1 MVRTQGSLTP
11 QQQENKKEN
20 TVDHDD
26 RKGKPKMGA
35 FRAILASTKFRKSL
49 RKLRSG
55 NTKSSLI
62 IQDVRDVKDQK
73 AVEEFRRVLV
83 ANDLL
88 PQQHD
93 DYHILLR
100 FLKARKY
107 DIVKSREMWENM
119 LQWRKEFGTDTLAE
133 EFQFTELDKVKRFY
147 PQGHHGTDKEGRP
160 VYIERIGKVDAAQLL
175 EVTTLER
182 YLKYHVL
189 EFEKLLNIKFPA
201 CSLAVK
207 RHIDSTTTILDVAG
221 VGMKNFTKQ
230 ARELIISIQNI
241 DNNNYPETL
250 HKMFIINAGPGFR
263 MLWSTIKGFLD
274 PVSIKKISVLGSNY
288 QAKLL
293 QVIDAS
299 ELPDFLGGQ
308 CSCAS
313 EGGCLQSNKG
323 PWEDHD
329 IAKAVLAGQFKSS
342 REIVSVQ
349 SGHVKEKYMESS
361 PALAGSELEEGK
373 DLESSTVAECSE
385 LEQGKNV
392 ESGDTEAGSELGER
406 PSQDDAQTFHSQKL
420 LPVDEEGTSLSEAEP
435 TDTLAAP
442 NSSDGHKAGVR
453 SWEKYIGLYLWQM
466 VLFLMEIIK
475 LPHQLVAGNWT
486 LKGGKDTEAAEPA
499 KVQKEPIFT
508 RVERLEVQL
517 DKLASSK
524 NLDTK
529 LVDPAVDR
537 VNSLEAE
544 LAETKKTVSALLSK
558 QEELND
564 ALEQI
569 KEYNWMKKVQ
579 CW

>member
-1 MVRTQGSLTP
+1 MVVGLAYEGKDI
-11 QQQENKKEN
+11 QQENKKEK

-26 RKGKPKMGA
+26 HKGKPKMGA
-35 FRAILASTKFRKSL
+35 FRAILASTKFRKTL
-49 RKLRSG
+49 RRLRSG

-73 AVEEFRRVLV
+73 AVEEFRRVLM

-107 DIVKSREMWENM
+107 DIVKSREMWESM

-147 PQGHHGTDKEGRP
+147 PQGHHGVDKEGRP
-160 VYIERIGKVDAAQLL
+160 VYIEQIGKVDAAQLL
-175 EVTTLER
+175 EVTTIER

-221 VGMKNFTKQ
+221 VGMKNFTKH

-274 PVSIKKISVLGSNY
+274 PVSISKISVLGSNY
-288 QAKLL
+288 HAKLL
-293 QVIDAS
+293 QFIDAS

-329 IAKAVLAGQFKSS
+329 IAKVLLTS
-342 REIVSVQ
+342 
-349 SGHVKEKYMESS
+349 HVIC
-361 PALAGSELEEGK
+361 SELEEGM

-385 LEQGKNV
+385 LEQGKKV

-420 LPVDEEGTSLSEAEP
+420 LPVDEEGTSPSEAEP
-435 TDTLAAP
+435 ADMLAAP

-524 NLDTK
+524 NLDSK
-529 LVDPAVDR
+529 SVDPAVER
-537 VNSLEAE
+537 VNFLEAE

-564 ALEQI
+564 VLEQI
-569 KEYNWMKKVQ
+569 KEHNWMKKVQ